1 MTLWQ
6 PNAGYEANKTM
17 TLHEIRDF
25 PTTIDTGPNSG
36 RVHES
41 VLRSYQIVQKVK
53 ELLGQGVPPEV
64 LLEIIGDLEGAMGS
78 DYSVRDGSCQITG
91 NAGSPK

>member
-6 PNAGYEANKTM
+6 PNAGYEPNKTM

-25 PTTIDTGPNSG
+25 PTSIDTGPNSG

-53 ELLGQGVPPEV
+53 ELLNQDVAPQVILEV
-64 LLEIIGDLEGAMGS
+64 IDDLEKAMGS

-91 NAGSPK
+91 TAGSPK